1 MPLTFEPPEPLRLE
15 LTVSGDGFALLIGE
29 IPSTTLFELAQAF
42 QRGQQESSPAGGK
55 AFIPKGFARL
65 ALDAVVEAA
74 AGWEGVENPEG
85 EPLPFDRAAL
95 RSILE
100 SDVAVVPPLINF
112 IADRFVQA
120 SREQRR
126 LEGEEKN

>member
-29 IPSTTLFELAQAF
+29 IPSTSLFELAQAF
-42 QRGQQESSPAGGK
+42 QRGQESSPAGGK

-74 AGWEGVENPEG
+74 TGWEGVEDAAG
-85 EPLPFDRAAL
+85 EPLPFDRATL

-100 SDVAVVPPLINF
+100 SDVAVIPPLINI

-120 SREQRR
+120 SREERR
-126 LEGEEKN
+126 LEEEKKN